1 MVRIWCLLPKIFE
14 DLSSAVHAA
23 APYTNRMNI
32 GSSWDGYALPDPP
45 AGRGMGK
52 PGFPIPLLES
62 QALPRAGA

>member
-32 GSSWDGYALPDPP
+32 GSSWDGYALPDHPP
-45 AGRGMGK
+45 A
-52 PGFPIPLLES
+52 
-62 QALPRAGA
+62 